1 MLTDDHMTAT
11 QGVVERLGGITAGS
25 LFKRLFSKGYPKKML
40 SVVASLAKQCKQR
53 EPEALLLQVVS

>member
-1 MLTDDHMTAT
+1 MTAA

-25 LFKRLFSKGYPKKML
+25 QFKRLFSKGYQKRC

-53 EPEALLLQVVS
+53 EPEALLLQGVS